1 MGSLI
6 LFFLGS
12 GEIIL
17 FLVLLGF
24 FTIFWIVVKITKA
37 IYTIIE
43 DYRLEKEDRKAK
55 KDGLPW

>member
-6 LFFLGS
+6 FFFLGP

-37 IYTIIE
+37 IYIIVE
-43 DYRLEKEDRKAK
+43 DYRLEKEKKRK
-55 KDGLPW
+55 